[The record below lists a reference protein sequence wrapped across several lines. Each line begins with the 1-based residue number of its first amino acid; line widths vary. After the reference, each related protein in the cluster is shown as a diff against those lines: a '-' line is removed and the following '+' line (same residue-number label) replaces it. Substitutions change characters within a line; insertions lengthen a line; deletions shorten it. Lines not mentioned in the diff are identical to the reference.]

1 MTVRGV
7 SGEAGI
13 ADYGV
18 VIIGDLDDDWL
29 SCDGASNDATRP
41 SRPALAEVIS
51 VRGSAYACLS
61 GDVPH
66 AEVEVV
72 GS

>member
-1 MTVRGV
+1 MTVRGL
-7 SGEAGI
+7 SGQAGI

-18 VIIGDLDDDWL
+18 VSTEEPDEDSLSYDW
-29 SCDGASNDATRP
+29 AANDPTRA
-41 SRPALAEVIS
+41 SRPALAEVTS
-51 VRGSAYACLS
+51 VRGSDYACLS

-66 AEVEVV
+66 ADVEVV